1 MWNVVCFAK
10 WSRNQLWHRFQES
23 LFPVVAAVKLRQW
36 SHCQTLKTL
45 FSVLV
50 WSTVA
55 RNSMWDPRHRWEDW
69 GTASIWL
76 FLSFSSGLTWEAW
89 WCYNCPSQKWQQR
102 RSQVGAC
109 VPLDTVL
116 QMKWLLRVMVSL
128 RASTQF
134 TPATSNAHAPLRDEE
149 PNGRKLAHTIR
160 WHFVLKPIF
169 A

>member
-1 MWNVVCFAK
+1 MGG
-10 WSRNQLWHRFQES
+10 L
-23 LFPVVAAVKLRQW
+23 
-36 SHCQTLKTL
+36 
-45 FSVLV
+45 
-50 WSTVA
+50 
-55 RNSMWDPRHRWEDW
+55 RNSIHL
-69 GTASIWL
+69 T
-76 FLSFSSGLTWEAW
+76 FLIIFQRVNVGGMVPW
-89 WCYNCPSQKWQQR
+89 WWWYNCPSQKWQQR

-160 WHFVLKPIF
+160 WQIHMYVCIIAQELFTSSVHQKDRRNNLCTTGAILLVD
-169 A
+169 

>member
-1 MWNVVCFAK
+1 MLGLKIFVRVQTFRRAPLAR
-10 WSRNQLWHRFQES
+10 SRNFCH
-23 LFPVVAAVKLRQW
+23 PA
-36 SHCQTLKTL
+36 
-45 FSVLV
+45 
-50 WSTVA
+50 
-55 RNSMWDPRHRWEDW
+55 
-69 GTASIWL
+69 
-76 FLSFSSGLTWEAW
+76 

-102 RSQVGAC
+102 HSQVGAC

-160 WHFVLKPIF
+160 WQIHMYVCIIAQELFTSSVHQKDRRNNLCTTGAILLVD
-169 A
+169 

>member
-1 MWNVVCFAK
+1 M
-10 WSRNQLWHRFQES
+10 
-23 LFPVVAAVKLRQW
+23 
-36 SHCQTLKTL
+36 
-45 FSVLV
+45 
-50 WSTVA
+50 
-55 RNSMWDPRHRWEDW
+55 RNSIHL
-69 GTASIWL
+69 T
-76 FLSFSSGLTWEAW
+76 FLIIFQRVNNVGGMVP

-116 QMKWLLRVMVSL
+116 QMLLRVMVSL

-160 WHFVLKPIF
+160 WQIHMHVCIIAQELFTSSVHQKDRLCTTGAILLVDQDHPPDTICICLALIGDVALLSKLYVFTLVVP
-169 A
+169 

>member
-1 MWNVVCFAK
+1 MGG
-10 WSRNQLWHRFQES
+10 L
-23 LFPVVAAVKLRQW
+23 
-36 SHCQTLKTL
+36 
-45 FSVLV
+45 
-50 WSTVA
+50 
-55 RNSMWDPRHRWEDW
+55 RNSIHL
-69 GTASIWL
+69 T
-76 FLSFSSGLTWEAW
+76 FLIIFQRVNVGGMVPW
-89 WCYNCPSQKWQQR
+89 WYNCPSQKWQQR

-160 WHFVLKPIF
+160 WQMYVCIIAQELFTSSVHQKDRRNNLCTTGAILLVD
-169 A
+169 